1 MLLASPTAA
10 VGLTQL
16 STDPYTN
23 TTSFHRTEVEPDSFS
38 FGSTLVAAF
47 QVGRFPD
54 GGASN
59 IGWATSTND
68 GTSWANGFLPG
79 VTVFDGGSYSRVSD
93 PSVSYDA
100 QHDVWLIA
108 SLALLQSGSAI
119 DGAAVL
125 VNRSTNGG
133 LSRSGGIWTRS
144 STWARCSWMVK
155 V

>member
-1 MLLASPTAA
+1 MWAFRALRQVVGAVLLTSPAAA

-47 QVGRFPD
+47 QVGRFSD

-68 GTSWANGFLPG
+68 GASWSNGFLPG
-79 VTVFDGGSYSRVSD
+79 ITVFDGGGYSRVSD
-93 PSVSYDA
+93 PSVGYDA
-100 QHDVWLIA
+100 QHDVWLVA
-108 SLALLQSGSAI
+108 SLALLQSGPAI

-133 LSRSGGIWTRS
+133 L
-144 STWARCSWMVK
+144 A
-155 V
+155 